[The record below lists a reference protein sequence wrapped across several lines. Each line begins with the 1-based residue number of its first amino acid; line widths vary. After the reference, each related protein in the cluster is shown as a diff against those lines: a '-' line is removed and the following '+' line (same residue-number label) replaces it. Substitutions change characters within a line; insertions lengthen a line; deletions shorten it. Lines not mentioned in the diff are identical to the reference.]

1 MPLKVRL
8 RCEKGVLA
16 CALLFYCNENSLCFK
31 PVAMTAIS
39 IHSKTTAQPSL
50 KVFASGGALLGLT
63 FFICFQQARILIAA
77 AGASGG

>member
-1 MPLKVRL
+1 
-8 RCEKGVLA
+8 
-16 CALLFYCNENSLCFK
+16 
-31 PVAMTAIS
+31 MTAIS